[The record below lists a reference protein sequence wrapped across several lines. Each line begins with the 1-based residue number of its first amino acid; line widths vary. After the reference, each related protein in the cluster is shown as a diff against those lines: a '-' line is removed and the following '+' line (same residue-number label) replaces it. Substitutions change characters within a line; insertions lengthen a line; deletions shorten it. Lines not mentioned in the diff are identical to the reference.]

1 MIKDQCNNCKKNLSS
16 ACTHSIVYNGTP
28 CPDYVK
34 KLDLTKPNET
44 PTPNTSSN
52 YTPGNN
58 QSNNTQAKPVNSGF
72 SFSSLFSFKGR
83 IRRTAYWLTNF
94 GLSLLLLPA
103 NLAGDDMS
111 EGLAIYT
118 LLVFIPIIWMSLA
131 NSVKRFHDLGKSG
144 WYAALLFVPIA
155 NFIFGIYA
163 AFFKG
168 EECDNQYGPNP
179 Y

>member
-1 MIKDQCNNCKKNLSS
+1 MSS
-16 ACTHSIVYNGTP
+16 ACTHSVVYNGTP

-44 PTPNTSSN
+44 PTPNPSSN

-103 NLAGDDMS
+103 NLTIKTTAS
-111 EGLAIYT
+111 RTNSAIEHRIIT
-118 LLVFIPIIWMSLA
+118 HNTGIFEDLVFFCFVGDGLFRTRGCLLLMMGE
-131 NSVKRFHDLGKSG
+131 SVYESS
-144 WYAALLFVPIA
+144 
-155 NFIFGIYA
+155 
-163 AFFKG
+163 
-168 EECDNQYGPNP
+168 YGFC
-179 Y
+179 